1 MMSKKVSDIKK
12 ARRKKRDKTG
22 WTMEEIKENAKK
34 ELEKFKNTSASEEEP
49 DDLVSGDMDKI
60 IRGED
65 GDD

>member
-1 MMSKKVSDIKK
+1 MCKNTSDINE

-22 WTMEEIKENAKK
+22 WTTEEIKENAKK
-34 ELEKFKNTSASEEEP
+34 ELEEFKDISGDEP

-65 GDD
+65 EDDDE

>member
-1 MMSKKVSDIKK
+1 MCENISDIHK

-34 ELEKFKNTSASEEEP
+34 ELEEFKDISEDEP

-65 GDD
+65 DDDND

>member
-34 ELEKFKNTSASEEEP
+34 ELEKFKNTSEEEP

-60 IRGED
+60 NRGED